1 MAKFCSSCGAQLD
14 EAAKFCPGCGTQ
26 QVQAQQPN
34 VPQYQQSYAPPPS
47 LPKKKSKAPL
57 IVGGAIALVV
67 LIVAIALA
75 GRKDNSPTP
84 TPPGYNSGGIPTAG
98 GNPGQA
104 TQPPATQPQQPGGNI
119 DHAIVGYWAS
129 TNFLTYSEIN
139 SGNYAYSTQ
148 STEGWIFNSDG
159 TFHLFFHTSGTR
171 QLNGLSQYKGN
182 YRIEGDRI
190 YFTNV
195 MSSWKNYDKPGNSC
209 DFETSKDFMI
219 TYEFQ
224 DNGKAMSINKSN
236 IIGDYS
242 SDAFRTYLHFIEE

>member
-1 MAKFCSSCGAQLD
+1 MAKFCTGCGAQLD
-14 EAAKFCPGCGTQ
+14 DAAKFCPGCGTQ
-26 QVQAQQPN
+26 TVPAGAQQVQAQQP
-34 VPQYQQSYAPPPS
+34 APPV
-47 LPKKKSKAPL
+47 PKKKSKAAL
-57 IVGGAIALVV
+57 IIAGAAALVV
-67 LIVAIALA
+67 LIVVIALA
-75 GRKDNSPTP
+75 GKEDNSPAP
-84 TPPGYNSGGIPTAG
+84 TPPGYNSGGIPTV
-98 GNPGQA
+98 
-104 TQPPATQPQQPGGNI
+104 GGNI

-159 TFHLFFHTSGTR
+159 TFHIFFHTYGTR
-171 QLNGLSQYKGN
+171 QINGLSQYKGN

-190 YFTNV
+190 YFANV
-195 MSSWKNYDKPGNSC
+195 MSSWKNYDKPERSN

-236 IIGDYS
+236 ILGDYS
-242 SDAFRTYLHFIEE
+242 PDAFRTYLHYIEE